1 MSKLQ
6 SLDPQTEAALELPHL
21 LAGGVSRVWE
31 FLTRGQHEFESREN
45 ELHLQ
50 TVGEVRELKSLTL

>member
-6 SLDPQTEAALELPHL
+6 SLDPQTGAMELPHL
-21 LAGGVSRVWE
+21 PAGDVSRVWE
-31 FLTRGQHEFESREN
+31 ILTRGQHEFESREN